1 MNPFHEFGTYPK
13 GYENKKICELQYC
26 NYYFQECI
34 GLDKQSLGHVLMV
47 AVTHRPRAS
56 ESEGTKVGT

>member
-34 GLDKQSLGHVLMV
+34 GLDKQSLGHVLTGGCDTK
-47 AVTHRPRAS
+47 A
-56 ESEGTKVGT
+56 EGFRE

>member
-1 MNPFHEFGTYPK
+1 MKAWMNPFHEFGTYPK

-34 GLDKQSLGHVLMV
+34 GLDKQSLGHVL
-47 AVTHRPRAS
+47 T
-56 ESEGTKVGT
+56 GGCDT